1 MQSNTQSNTQN
12 VQSYLVQSIKELAAL
27 LDAQAL
33 DTKTV
38 QDIINTA
45 QDLLHVQAATNEL
58 VQAQQAYTEYTA
70 QPVPEV
76 INDGVVAAYKA
87 QRQNLRT
94 KLTRAYAVYSNLNI
108 PRTMQDARVWSHDEL
123 AMRTR

>member
-1 MQSNTQSNTQN
+1 MQSNTQNAQA
-12 VQSYLVQSIKELAAL
+12 YIVQSIKELTNL
-27 LDAQAL
+27 LDDQAPDL
-33 DTKTV
+33 QTV
-38 QDIINTA
+38 QDIIKNL
-45 QDLLHVQAATNEL
+45 QVLLQVQQATEAL
-58 VQAQQAYTEYTA
+58 IQAQEAYTEFED

-76 INDGVVAAYKA
+76 INDETVAAYKA

-123 AMRTR
+123 ADRT